1 MNQEIKS
8 VLNMVNIEL
17 DDNNKLYEQV
27 ISREIFL
34 SDSKYNEIKQFI
46 PDLKKSFSSTF
57 MTSLQNNAEKQQKW
71 PLLNLI
77 RQILSV
83 FGYKME
89 PIRKSDGYTLDGK
102 KKYKRYFLIKI
113 NEKIENNK
121 LDKLEP
127 NHISTIL

>member
-8 VLNMVNIEL
+8 VLNIVNIEL

-34 SDSKYNEIKQFI
+34 SDSKYNEIKLFI

-127 NHISTIL
+127 NHISKIL

>member
-8 VLNMVNIEL
+8 VLNIVNIEL

-34 SDSKYNEIKQFI
+34 SDSKYNEIKLFI

>member
-17 DDNNKLYEQV
+17 DDNNKLYEQI
-27 ISREIFL
+27 ISRDILL
-34 SDSKYNEIKQFI
+34 SDTKYNEIKLFI

>member
-8 VLNMVNIEL
+8 VLNIVNIEL

-34 SDSKYNEIKQFI
+34 SDSKYNEIKLFI

-71 PLLNLI
+71 PLLNNRYQVLSLHGKGGFSEI
-77 RQILSV
+77 YKVVDLETEKFKILKLHKLQDDW
-83 FGYKME
+83 Y
-89 PIRKSDGYTLDGK
+89 RATYQQRAQ
-102 KKYKRYFLIKI
+102 RY
-113 NEKIENNK
+113 
-121 LDKLEP
+121 
-127 NHISTIL
+127 S

>member
-8 VLNMVNIEL
+8 VLNIVNIEL
-17 DDNNKLYEQV
+17 DENNKLYEQV
-27 ISREIFL
+27 ILREIFL
-34 SDSKYNEIKQFI
+34 SDAKYNEVKLFI
-46 PDLKKSFSSTF
+46 PYLKKSFSSTF

-127 NHISTIL
+127 NHISAIL